1 MVLFGGFVVIHENT
15 AELAVESWDLVPE
28 IVAGSLTFVVVG
40 EHTTIVGTAEV
51 GHFSSLL
58 CSKSA
63 CL

>member
-1 MVLFGGFVVIHENT
+1 MVLFGGLVVVHENT

-51 GHFSSLL
+51 GHFF
-58 CSKSA
+58 
-63 CL
+63 